1 MFIFCIFMFW
11 RKVDCSVKKCYIRT
25 VLRKFLKKTVRKYN
39 VVFGF
44 PVFFI
49 LEKSNM
55 DYSLSIWDFQH
66 PNNNNQT

>member
-11 RKVDCSVKKCYIRT
+11 RKVDCSVKNSYIRT
-25 VLRKFLKKTVRKYN
+25 VLCTFLKKTVRKYN

-49 LEKSNM
+49 LEKKQYGLQFKYLRFSA
-55 DYSLSIWDFQH
+55 SKQ
-66 PNNNNQT
+66 Q